1 MKKSKRILALV
12 LVLALA
18 FTSFAM
24 FASADTA
31 EEIQP
36 KAACPLCGTSLKITY
51 PQETTIVKAV
61 CRSFPSIFHNHAI
74 TTYYVEEDCTSSS
87 CPYYSFNR
95 ASSVDKCMGL

>member
-36 KAACPLCGTSLKITY
+36 RGMSCPECGTWINTK
-51 PQETTIVKAV
+51 
-61 CRSFPSIFHNHAI
+61 
-74 TTYYVEEDCTSSS
+74 YVRERVAQVWVGSCDDRNYGHYHYINDVYDLRDCTNCS
-87 CPYYSFNR
+87 YYSR
-95 ASSVDKCMGL
+95 SYVMSESVCA

>member
-1 MKKSKRILALV
+1 MKRTKRILALV
-12 LVLALA
+12 LVLAIA

-36 KAACPLCGTSLKITY
+36 RAACPLCGTSLRVKY
-51 PQETTIVKAV
+51 PKETSIVDAL
-61 CRSFPSIFHNHAI
+61 CSRYPYTLHNHAI

-87 CPYYSFNR
+87 CPYYSFNK
-95 ASSVDKCMGL
+95 ANSVNECQGL